1 MFKIPKN
8 AKNNNIENARFICAD
23 ATAAAKQLEKEGVTC
38 DVVIVDPPRKGCSAE
53 VINTITQSFKPKD
66 VVYVSCDSAT
76 LSRDI
81 RLFGENGYTL
91 KEYTPCDLFPRT
103 SHVETVCLLSRK

>member
-1 MFKIPKN
+1 M
-8 AKNNNIENARFICAD
+8 D
-23 ATAAAKQLEKEGVTC
+23 ASAAANELAKRGLKP
-38 DVVIVDPPRKGCSAE
+38 DVVIVDPPRKGCTPE
-53 VINTITQSFKPKD
+53 LLNTIANDFTPERL
-66 VVYVSCDSAT
+66 VYVSCDSAT

-81 RLFGENGYTL
+81 KLFNENGYEL